1 MLVSYFQ
8 PAGKLWPLPDLPLD
22 RRTGTLFPSHQGRM
36 AFDLAS
42 DVQAKNRHFEN
53 QWLIKSKPR
62 ASAREDLKRNWRSV
76 GSRGKKCVV
85 RRSIGSKGRKKHWC
99 GERELSSPIKSMV
112 LPGKR

>member
-1 MLVSYFQ
+1 VRWTAVASEMRPYQS
-8 PAGKLWPLPDLPLD
+8 DLGEKCSPQ
-22 RRTGTLFPSHQGRM
+22 RCAQRLF
-36 AFDLAS
+36 
-42 DVQAKNRHFEN
+42 
-53 QWLIKSKPR
+53 KSKPR